1 MSKENVK
8 FNSLYI
14 NLESSLHINLE
25 SSPKKSNLR
34 YALTFHWTP
43 ILTLQVWTICLYLLF
58 FVLPNNLGT
67 LFLPKK
73 KYILPTMLLYRRAIP
88 YHFKGYTLYLFHICY
103 FHCIFYTSFNQF
115 WIGNYGPNLKE
126 LSDLI
131 NKEYRLNRQICEA
144 QTTKHPTS
152 LDLH

>member
-25 SSPKKSNLR
+25 SSPKKLNLR

-43 ILTLQVWTICLYLLF
+43 ILTLQVWTICLYLF
-58 FVLPNNLGT
+58 F
-67 LFLPKK
+67 FLYCQTILWLCFCQKK
-73 KYILPTMLLYRRAIP
+73 TVPTMMLYRRAIP